1 MSANIEL
8 NRKLLEDMAEIHGEE
23 LEDFLPKWMEAT
35 EIVGLSDDDIKYAIE
50 YWIPAHWDIKFK
62 GIRMMISG
70 FFHELVD
77 CAFTKKTKAEGKNVI
92 YGLIPSVPLA
102 YYAMRETDPDAYIAF
117 PDLILVNTINS
128 FFHNA
133 GPFLNY
139 AEELGFTY
147 GCRHCPLNKMRM
159 SAFAKGILAAPA
171 VMWSWGFNC
180 DEAPKTDEMIQ
191 CIINEN
197 WNALAC
203 RAPHDTK
210 FGFADDNPERIQY
223 VAKTLKEDLDKIEEL
238 TGIKLTD
245 EALRKAQS
253 KLQRYAFKYGQL
265 VSTVSKADPVP
276 LGGNA
281 LTQFAMPYA
290 VGFNNAFNYFEPAID
305 VLLKELRSEI
315 KAGSGI
321 VPKGAPKVGS
331 YFVPFCVPWVDRIF
345 RENGVATTFSLTMTP
360 SKSQLSPTAYP
371 DDMYLNLAE
380 AWLRFPLGQNM
391 GYEVESMVE
400 KVEANKPDGMIMG
413 FFDFDRWLGAHQ
425 KMAADLV
432 EKRTGVPHFYIESDF
447 WDDRD
452 YSEEALRTRIE
463 SIAQM
468 LYMKKEME
476 G

>member
-1 MSANIEL
+1 MSVNIEL
-8 NRKLLEDMAEIHGEE
+8 NRKLLEDLAEIHGEE
-23 LEDFLPKWMEAT
+23 LEEFLPKWMEAT
-35 EIVGLSDDDIKYAIE
+35 EIVGLSDDDVKYAIE

-62 GIRMMISG
+62 GVRMMIGG
-70 FFHELVD
+70 FFHELAD
-77 CAFTKKTKAEGKNVI
+77 CAFTKKMKAEGKNVI

-102 YYAMRETDPDAYIAF
+102 YYAMREVDPDAYIAF
-117 PDLILVNTINS
+117 PDQILVNTINS

-133 GPFLNY
+133 APFMNY
-139 AEELGFTY
+139 AEQLGFTY

-159 SAFAKGILAAPA
+159 SAFAKGILASPT

-191 CIINEN
+191 CIINED
-197 WNALAC
+197 WTSLAC

-210 FGFADDNPERIQY
+210 FGQADDNPERIRY

-238 TGIKLTD
+238 TGIKLTN
-245 EALRKAQS
+245 EALTKAQA
-253 KLQRYAFKYGQL
+253 KLQRYSFKYGQL
-265 VSTVSKADPVP
+265 VATVSKADPVP
-276 LGGNA
+276 LGGNV

-290 VGFNNAFNYFEPAID
+290 SGFNNAFNYLEPAID
-305 VLLKELRSEI
+305 VLLKEVKAEI
-315 KAGSGI
+315 KAGRGI
-321 VPKGAPKVGS
+321 VPKGAPKIGS
-331 YFVPFCVPWVDRIF
+331 YFDPYCVPWVDKLF
-345 RENGVATTFSLTMTP
+345 RENGVATSFSLTMTP

-400 KVEANKPDGMIMG
+400 KVKANKPDGMIMG

-432 EKRTGVPHFYIESDF
+432 EKRTGVPHFYVEADF

-463 SIAQM
+463 SICQM